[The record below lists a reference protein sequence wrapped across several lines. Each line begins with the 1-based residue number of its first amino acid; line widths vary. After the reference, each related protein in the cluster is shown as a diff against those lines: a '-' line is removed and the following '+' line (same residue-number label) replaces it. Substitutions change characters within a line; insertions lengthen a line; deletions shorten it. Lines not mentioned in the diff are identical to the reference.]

1 MTDGFKNHGFYLDR
15 IFRPPGI
22 VGFCPRCRAD
32 RASGA
37 PTSRLLDPALGDL
50 DVDLLRVSRE
60 LGFLCQG
67 GLLVCLQPG
76 LGFFAFPY
84 LFVANCGLRRDA
96 QRFGGVH
103 HGASA
108 GKSRELRGQ
117 LTGRRFFLT
126 GSSALLYFVGF
137 VAFGK
142 LTGSSPVLTGSSF
155 FSHGKFVG
163 QQRAL
168 PVFRSACTRWTGD
181 AGDCRSGG
189 CSRRLYFVDTAS
201 PVR

>member
-1 MTDGFKNHGFYLDR
+1 M
-15 IFRPPGI
+15 
-22 VGFCPRCRAD
+22 
-32 RASGA
+32 
-37 PTSRLLDPALGDL
+37 GDL

-67 GLLVCLQPG
+67 RLLVCLQPG

-84 LFVANCGLRRDA
+84 LFVADCGLRRDA

-126 GSSALLYFVGF
+126 GSSALLYFAGF

-155 FSHGKFVG
+155 FLPGSSSVSSGRCRFSG
-163 QQRAL
+163 RRAHAGRGMQEIAARAGV
-168 PVFRSACTRWTGD
+168 PADYISWTRRPRSDELARV
-181 AGDCRSGG
+181 ALR
-189 CSRRLYFVDTAS
+189 
-201 PVR
+201 